1 MRVPDWGIYNKPIG
15 SMFHHHNHPKV
26 LFILKKRSA
35 YGGNYSQSLS
45 SGLFNSAS
53 MVSQMLNC
61 NGIFSKVV
69 EVDDNNGIDR
79 QVKHFKPTHVI
90 IEALWVVPSKFAV
103 LQRLYPHI
111 KWIVRIHS
119 EVPFLANEGVAMEWL
134 SEYVRYKNVFI
145 SFNSKRTNNEMKEY
159 IFSKYGPFLAEKV
172 VYLPNYYNLADVQK
186 NCHESNYSTGCP
198 CKNPDCILK
207 DKWPNEDALH
217 IGCFGA
223 IRPMKNH
230 LLQAVSA
237 MRMGDLLGRRV
248 YFHIN
253 TKRVEGR
260 GEPVLKNLRNLFK
273 GTDHQLVEH
282 GWMERDNFLAVA
294 SRMHL
299 GMQVSFSETFNIV
312 AADMISQDV
321 PIVVSNEI
329 EFVAPFFKTSKTSS
343 VSMVLSMMFALTASK
358 LKLHKLNEWL
368 LKLSGMFAKR
378 VWLDFLYCH

>member
-1 MRVPDWGIYNKPIG
+1 
-15 SMFHHHNHPKV
+15 
-26 LFILKKRSA
+26 
-35 YGGNYSQSLS
+35 
-45 SGLFNSAS
+45 
-53 MVSQMLNC
+53 MVSEMLNH
-61 NGIFSKVV
+61 NGIVSKVV
-69 EVDDNNGIDR
+69 EVNDNNCIDR
-79 QVKHFKPTHVI
+79 EVRQFKPTHVI
-90 IEALWVVPSKFAV
+90 IEALWVVPTKFEV
-103 LQRLYPHI
+103 LQKIYPNM

-134 SEYVRYKNVFI
+134 SDYVRYKNVYI

-159 IFSKYGPFLAEKV
+159 ICSKFGPFLADKV
-172 VYLPNYYNLADVQK
+172 VYLPNYYNLNDVNLYEHQT
-186 NCHESNYSTGCP
+186 NYETGCP

-207 DKWPNEDALH
+207 DKWPNEGLH

-237 MRMGDLLGRRV
+237 MRLGDMLGRKI

-253 TKRVEGR
+253 TKRIEGR

-273 GTDHQLVEH
+273 GTEHELVEH
-282 GWMERDNFLAVA
+282 GWMERENFLSVT

-312 AADMISQDV
+312 AADMVSQDI

-343 VSMVLSMMFALTASK
+343 VSMVISMLFALAGSK
-358 LKLHKLNEWL
+358 LKLHRLNDLL
-368 LKLSGMFAKR
+368 LKMSGLFAKR
-378 VWLDFLYCH
+378 VWIDFLFGH